1 MAPAS
6 IDIVPNSFSYNVK
19 TGVSNVRYISTNGTY
34 YIIGANRKHK
44 VWVIE
49 HTKHN
54 AHNMSDEKAAAFVKK
69 HCSDDILEHLFYL
82 ADLTE

>member
-1 MAPAS
+1 MPAES
-6 IDIVPNSFSYNVK
+6 IDIIPSSFSYNAK
-19 TGVSNVRYISTNGTY
+19 TGVSNVRYVSSTGAY

-54 AHNMSDEKAAAFVKK
+54 AHNMSDEKAAAFIKK
-69 HCSDDILEHLFYL
+69 HCTDAVLEHLFYL
-82 ADLTE
+82 ADLS

>member
-6 IDIVPNSFSYNVK
+6 IDIVPNSLSYNVK

-49 HTKHN
+49 HTKHSS
-54 AHNMSDEKAAAFVKK
+54 HNMSDEKATAFTEKY
-69 HCSDDILEHLFYL
+69 CSDDILEHLFYL